1 VVTPILGTVILGTV
15 LERDGSAYRVVT
27 QGAEVRAVLRGKV
40 KVATS
45 KVVVGDVVR
54 LEADPGGELRGIIG
68 VEPRRTVL
76 ERRVPEG
83 RGVRPIA
90 ANVDQVF
97 VVTATRAPDPIPQL
111 IDRLLVLAE
120 VDGIAAAVVL
130 NKVDLDPGTAL
141 AERCRRAGYPVY
153 PTSVKTGEGMESFKA
168 ALAGRASVVTGPSG
182 AGKSSLLNGVQ
193 PGLRLRTGEVS
204 TRIRRG
210 RNTTVSSVMLPLIG
224 GGYLVDTPGF
234 SEVGMWGI
242 DPRTLA
248 DCFPDFRP
256 FLGDC
261 RFADCRHRSE
271 PGCRVREAV
280 AGGGIGPDRHE
291 SYLALL
297 AELEGQP
304 EEWE

>member
-1 VVTPILGTVILGTV
+1 VVTPVLGTV

-27 QGAEVRAVLRGKV
+27 KGAEVRAVLRGKV
-40 KVATS
+40 KLGTP

-54 LEADPGGELRGIIG
+54 LEADPGGDLHGIVGI
-68 VEPRRTVL
+68 EPRRTVL
-76 ERRVPEG
+76 ERRVPAG

-90 ANVDQVF
+90 ANVDQVL
-97 VVTATRAPDPIPQL
+97 VVTATRSPDPIPQL

-120 VDGIAAAVVL
+120 ADGIAAGVVL

-153 PTSVKTGEGMESFKA
+153 PTSVKTGEGMDSLKT

-182 AGKSSLLNGVQ
+182 VGKSSLLNGVQ
-193 PGLRLRTGEVS
+193 PGLKLRTGEVS
-204 TRIRRG
+204 RRIRRG
-210 RNTTVSSVMLPLIG
+210 TNTTVSSVMLPLVA

-242 DPRTLA
+242 DPSALA

-280 AGGGIGPDRHE
+280 AGGGVAPDRHQ

-297 AELEGQP
+297 EELESQP

>member
-1 VVTPILGTVILGTV
+1 V

-27 QGAEVRAVLRGKV
+27 KGAEVRAVLRGKV

-54 LEADPGGELRGIIG
+54 LEADPGGELHGIIG

-97 VVTATRAPDPIPQL
+97 VVTASRSPDPIPQL

-120 VDGIAAAVVL
+120 ADGIAAAVVI
-130 NKVDLDPGTAL
+130 NKVDLDPATAL

-153 PTSVKTGEGMESFKA
+153 RTSIKTREGMDSLKA

-182 AGKSSLLNGVQ
+182 VGKSSLLNTVQ
-193 PGLRLRTGEVS
+193 PGLQLRTGEVS
-204 TRIRRG
+204 RRIRRG
-210 RNTTVSSVMLPLIG
+210 RHTTVSSVMLPLLA

-261 RFADCRHRSE
+261 RFADCRHRTE

-280 AGGGIGPDRHE
+280 AGGAIAPGRHE

-297 AELEGQP
+297 AELEAQP

>member
-1 VVTPILGTVILGTV
+1 VVTPILGTV
-15 LERDGSAYRVVT
+15 LERDGSAYRVAT
-27 QGAEVRAVLRGKV
+27 EGAEIRAVLRGKV
-40 KVATS
+40 KLATP

-54 LEADPGGELRGIIG
+54 LEPEAGGELHGIVG

-97 VVTATRAPDPIPQL
+97 VVTATRSPDPVPQL
-111 IDRLLVLAE
+111 LDRLLVLAE
-120 VDGIAAAVVL
+120 ADRLAAAVVL
-130 NKVDLDPGTAL
+130 NKVDLDPGTAI
-141 AERCRRAGYPVY
+141 AERIRKAGYPVY
-153 PTSVKTGEGMESFKA
+153 PTSVKTGEGMDSLRA
-168 ALAGRASVVTGPSG
+168 AMAGRASVVTGPSG
-182 AGKSSLLNGVQ
+182 AGKSSLLNGIQ
-193 PGLRLRTGEVS
+193 PGLKLRTGEVS
-204 TRIRRG
+204 RRIRRG
-210 RNTTVSSVMLPLIG
+210 TNTTVSSVMLPLVG

-242 DPRTLA
+242 DPRELA
-248 DCFPDFRP
+248 DCFPEFRP

-261 RFADCRHRSE
+261 RFADCWHRSE
-271 PGCRVREAV
+271 PGCKVLEAV
-280 AGGGIGPDRHE
+280 TGGAIAPDRHG

>member
-1 VVTPILGTVILGTV
+1 M

-27 QGAEVRAVLRGKV
+27 DGAEIRAVLRGKV
-40 KVATS
+40 KVDTP

-54 LEADPGGELRGIIG
+54 LEADAGGELHGIVG

-97 VVTATRAPDPIPQL
+97 VVTAARSPDPIPQL

-120 VDGIAAAVVL
+120 ADGIAAAVLL
-130 NKVDLDPGTAL
+130 NKVDLDPGTPL

-153 PTSVKTGEGMESFKA
+153 RTSVKTGEGLDSLRA
-168 ALAGRASVVTGPSG
+168 AMAGKASVVTGPSG
-182 AGKSSLLNGVQ
+182 VGKSSLLNAIQ
-193 PGLRLRTGEVS
+193 PGLKLRTGEVS
-204 TRIRRG
+204 RRIRRG
-210 RNTTVSSVMLPLIG
+210 RHTTVSSVMLPLEG

-234 SEVGMWGI
+234 SEVGMWGV
-242 DPRTLA
+242 DPRSLA
-248 DCFPDFRP
+248 ECFPDFRP

-261 RFADCRHRSE
+261 RYADCRHRTE
-271 PGCRVREAV
+271 PGCRVREALE
-280 AGGGIGPDRHE
+280 GGAIGADRYE

-297 AELEGQP
+297 QELEEQP